1 MKTKFVTTLCLP
13 LAALLVLAGCG
24 GGGSKANAS
33 ASNTT
38 GGANADRSA
47 FTKCL
52 SDHGVTLPS
61 GGFPGGGNGG
71 PPRTARS
78 RTSAPATVQ
87 GTPPRGSFPGGD
99 RFEVPRGVERVPFAT
114 AEWRTAAVSG
124 RANSQAFQAYTSCLR
139 DHGVSVPTTT
149 AGGSA
154 TPGSRPNFQ
163 SDPKFASANKTCRA
177 LLPTNNNTTTTTSG
191 S

>member
-13 LAALLVLAGCG
+13 IAALLVLAGCG

-33 ASNTT
+33 TSSTT
-38 GGANADRSA
+38 GSANADRSA

-71 PPRTARS
+71 PPANGS
-78 RTSAPATVQ
+78 LPDFGGGNGS
-87 GTPPRGSFPGGD
+87 GTPPRGSFPGANNPKSQEAFNACRSQLPNSGQ
-99 RFEVPRGVERVPFAT
+99 GGFA
-114 AEWRTAAVSG
+114 G
-124 RANSQAFQAYTSCLR
+124 ANSQAFQAYTSCLR

-163 SDPKFASANKTCRA
+163 SDPKFASANKTCRS
-177 LLPTNNNTTTTTSG
+177 LLPTNNNTSTTTSG